1 MYSQNL
7 STQLRCYFLSSLFR
21 ITREEFFAPP
31 LPSGGI
37 LADEMG
43 LGKTVEVLAL
53 LLSNPR
59 RMGNSESKSLE
70 NPVSDGARNKPA
82 PQYRDLS
89 QNEDPELC
97 CGAADNH
104 VMGRNHTDGVRSDVL
119 DNRICNNRAAAVDR
133 SYQMQELGS
142 ASVDQT
148 KHNSGVSQ
156 CDVKC
161 GGAYTHK
168 DKLAEETLRY
178 KNEDGRL
185 AEGVIHT
192 TENSARCSRWLNSN
206 IAGEPIKPFTITEKV
221 PDHNQAPQSGSLSTS
236 VKTHSEDQ
244 LRRMTGNK
252 YQSSADTCTSV
263 SRLDNSTT
271 AGGQDKNLT
280 NCGVVSSDQRA
291 PTKSSLCFGTSS
303 YTPNDQCSSSN
314 DCCSKVTSDQTGQ
327 SKDVMSREYSASRK
341 GSDIRLSFPTK
352 CSNHILSRNTKLDR
366 GNYPGVDQLKD
377 DSTMS
382 LLNGDFE
389 DGTHGQFSGDLVK
402 TPEEVEHCRCICGDT
417 DPFISGGL
425 LQCRDCHVGLHA
437 ECIGHFQGE
446 DSTFLC
452 PNCAV
457 NRVRI

>member
-82 PQYRDLS
+82 PHMDLS

-97 CGAADNH
+97 CVAADNH
-104 VMGRNHTDGVRSDVL
+104 LMERNRSDGVRSDVL
-119 DNRICNNRAAAVDR
+119 DNRIRNNRSAAVDR
-133 SYQMQELGS
+133 SSQMQELGS

-148 KHNSGVSQ
+148 KPNSGVLQ

-161 GGAYTHK
+161 GGAYIHK

-178 KNEDGRL
+178 KNEEGRL
-185 AEGVIHT
+185 SEGVIHR
-192 TENSARCSRWLNSN
+192 TENSARCSSWLNSN
-206 IAGEPIKPFTITEKV
+206 ITGEPIKPFTITEKV
-221 PDHNQAPQSGSLSTS
+221 PDHNQAPQNGSLSTS

-303 YTPNDQCSSSN
+303 CTPNDQCSSSN

-327 SKDVMSREYSASRK
+327 SKDVMSREYSASQK
-341 GSDIRLSFPTK
+341 GSGTRLSFPTK

-389 DGTHGQFSGDLVK
+389 DVTHGQFRGDLVK
-402 TPEEVEHCRCICGDT
+402 TSEEVEHCRCVCGDT

-437 ECIGHFQGE
+437 ECIGHFQGD

-457 NRVRI
+457 NGVRI